1 MTWAAAV
8 GEEVRSKWVVPR
20 PNSGRVAEGGSQ
32 RSLATNTA
40 ARRHGIELPG
50 ARQNS
55 STRVRRQRGHK
66 AWRQRLPPRRRRRR
80 TRESSPS
87 RLAGRTTRER
97 AQARPMGLEQ
107 QQRKAARRRAAK
119 VCWARRREQH
129 ALESAGVIKYA
140 ARAVPRQAEAKR
152 KPRSNASRRIENT
165 ARRNRQLVSLRLEQ
179 QHDKRSSGGA
189 ARLPVRASSR
199 DGDKSQCS
207 NMCSRPNL
215 PCLCCKNIGQEIS
228 PSRLRG
234 RTGDNNFI
242 IAEATRDESS
252 DGGTARRCRARA
264 VYNTA
269 RARCGGVGMIN
280 NKR

>member
-1 MTWAAAV
+1 VAAAAATSTQAASNERELAV
-8 GEEVRSKWVVPR
+8 ATRRSHDERTSSSSPD
-20 PNSGRVAEGGSQ
+20 GAGAAAAES
-32 RSLATNTA
+32 STA
-40 ARRHGIELPG
+40 ARGKGLLG
-50 ARQNS
+50 A
-55 STRVRRQRGHK
+55 STG
-66 AWRQRLPPRRRRRR
+66 
-80 TRESSPS
+80 
-87 RLAGRTTRER
+87 
-97 AQARPMGLEQ
+97 
-107 QQRKAARRRAAK
+107 
-119 VCWARRREQH
+119 
-129 ALESAGVIKYA
+129 A
-140 ARAVPRQAEAKR
+140 ARARERGRYKICGTGGAAASGSQR

-242 IAEATRDESS
+242 VAEATRDESS

-264 VYNTA
+264 VCNTA